1 MDSCKLSKV
10 ISSVQMSEYS
20 LIIENI
26 EIQFSNYGFMIEEI
40 HLKSYLYL
48 RLSTWKILRTFKTYY
63 TCFIIVYL

>member
-26 EIQFSNYGFMIEEI
+26 KVHFSN
-40 HLKSYLYL
+40 YLYL
-48 RLSTWKILRTFKTYY
+48 RLSTWKVLRTFKTYY